1 MFRKKYCVFL
11 LLVLLLLFA
20 FVFLLYTNK
29 KETFIT
35 SEKTTI
41 VFSLTCHECPECV
54 ADLICNIN
62 FCFPDFNNIILISTT
77 ESMEPKLNALFKTN
91 KENNKDFFRNVKIVT
106 VRDDNKS
113 IWGNVELFQQHINNM
128 KFIIDNDVQCD
139 YFWFTAS
146 NEYFF
151 KKVDASIF
159 NNVNSCRRK
168 TQYTDEEMNEYYSD
182 YLKERQDSS
191 EWWGHSVIRKSTHFM
206 NVMKESKMK
215 IHVEFHESI
224 ILSKEM
230 MEEIYYKYKSLHI
243 YENMKEVFP
252 MEEIFVIS
260 YLNSYFDCNSLRI
273 YCKLLNYDDSYKNLS
288 PEAILDKVSKE
299 DGFISL
305 KPVQRNMDC
314 PLRKL
319 IKNKIGMV

>member
-1 MFRKKYCVFL
+1 MFRKKHSLFL
-11 LLVLLLLFA
+11 CLVLLLIA
-20 FVFLLYTNK
+20 SIVCLLYTNK
-29 KETFIT
+29 KEMFIT
-35 SEKTTI
+35 SDKTTI
-41 VFSLTCHECPECV
+41 VFSLTCHECPVCV
-54 ADLICNIN
+54 SDLICNIN
-62 FCFPDFNNIILISTT
+62 HCFPDFNNIILISTT
-77 ESMEPKLNALFKTN
+77 ESMEPKLMSEFDKNSDKQFFK
-91 KENNKDFFRNVKIVT
+91 NVKIVT

-113 IWGNVELFQQHINNM
+113 IWGNIELFQQHVYNM

-159 NNVNSCRRK
+159 NNINSCKRK
-168 TQYTDEEMNEYYSD
+168 TQYSEEDINGYYDEYV
-182 YLKERQDSS
+182 KERQDSS
-191 EWWGHSVIRKSTHFM
+191 EWWGHSVIRKSTHFI
-206 NVMKESKMK
+206 NAMKESKMK

-230 MEEIYYKYKSLHI
+230 MEEIYYKYKSLQI

-273 YCKLLNYDDSYKNLS
+273 YCKLINYDDSYKNLS

-299 DGFISL
+299 DGFVSL
-305 KPVQRNMDC
+305 KPVKRNMDC

-319 IKNKIGMV
+319 IKNKIGMA